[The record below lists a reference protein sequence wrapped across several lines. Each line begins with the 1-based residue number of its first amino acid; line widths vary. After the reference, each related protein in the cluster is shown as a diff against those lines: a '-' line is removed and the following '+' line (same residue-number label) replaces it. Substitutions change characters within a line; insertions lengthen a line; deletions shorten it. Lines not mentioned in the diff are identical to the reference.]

1 MSPVDLR
8 ILGFQRNQPEDREG
22 LSRTRR
28 PSGGHLGPSGGWQDI
43 EGNYTHSAIHFPT
56 QQKPQTRGLEGNGS
70 SHSALPNS

>member
-8 ILGFQRNQPEDREG
+8 SLSFQWNEPEDREG

-28 PSGGHLGPSGGWQDI
+28 VGGGHLGHSGGCQDI

-56 QQKPQTRGLEGNGS
+56 QQKCQTRGLEGNGS
-70 SHSALPNS
+70 SHSALPNT